1 MENSVLNEVLCKLC
15 TAMTHIRA
23 LISAC
28 NKRMTMSCRTSVVSD
43 RPSKSPLK
51 VEVFNRCTTVL
62 SGVTLDLTSSN
73 DFIGLKHNNTSRSK
87 STVIERTDIPAGVFF
102 LSITGL
108 TFTHVQ

>member
-1 MENSVLNEVLCKLC
+1 MENGILNEVLCKLC

-73 DFIGLKHNNTSRSK
+73 DSIGLKHNNTSRSK
-87 STVIERTDIPAGVFF
+87 STIDN
-102 LSITGL
+102 
-108 TFTHVQ
+108 H

>member
-43 RPSKSPLK
+43 RPNKSPLK
-51 VEVFNRCTTVL
+51 VEVFNRSTTVL
-62 SGVTLDLTSSN
+62 SGVTVDLTLSN
-73 DFIGLKHNNTSRSK
+73 DSIGWKHNNTSRSK

-108 TFTHVQ
+108 TFTHIQ